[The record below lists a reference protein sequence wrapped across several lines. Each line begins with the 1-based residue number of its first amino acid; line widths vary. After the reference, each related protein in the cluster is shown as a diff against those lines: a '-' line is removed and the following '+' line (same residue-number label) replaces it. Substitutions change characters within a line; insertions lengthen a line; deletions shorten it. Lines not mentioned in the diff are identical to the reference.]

1 MDGET
6 VEVLEERVWK
16 AERELKNGKSCGSEG
31 VCAEMLKHGT
41 DNLIKVLT
49 WIINRWLNGEE
60 TVQQ

>member
-6 VEVLEERVWK
+6 VEVIEERVWK
-16 AERELKNGKSCGSEG
+16 AVRELKNGKSCGSEG
-31 VCAEMLKHGT
+31 VCEEMLKHGT
-41 DNLIKVLT
+41 DNRKKVLT